1 MISDTLPEHLSANR
15 FIDAKEEISGPLDP
29 QHYKRFAEIATLAS
43 GANVTLRGYSEPYGS
58 KVIVGELQ
66 AAAQMTCRR
75 CLKPVTVVLESSLR
89 WGLVF
94 SESEMQDL
102 EKDLD
107 PILVEEGQIPLRQ
120 AIEDELVLL
129 LPIMPTH
136 ESCNSEWISDT
147 ESVDIS
153 ENKSPFA
160 VLAAL
165 KNEQGS

>member
-15 FIDAKEEISGPLDP
+15 FIDATEEISGPLDP
-29 QHYKRFAEIATLAS
+29 RDYKRFAEMATLSS
-43 GANVTLRGYSEPYGS
+43 GARVSLRGYREPYGP
-58 KVIVGELQ
+58 KLVVGELH
-66 AAAQMTCRR
+66 AEAQMTCRR
-75 CLKPVTVVLESSLR
+75 CLKPVTVALEGSIR

-102 EKDLD
+102 DKGLD
-107 PILVEEGQIPLRQ
+107 PILVEEGRLPLRQ

-129 LPIMPTH
+129 LPIIPAH

-147 ESVDIS
+147 ESVDVS

-165 KNEQGS
+165 KNQQGS

>member
-1 MISDTLPEHLSANR
+1 LSANR

-29 QHYKRFAEIATLAS
+29 QHYKRFAEMATLAP
-43 GANVTLRGYSEPYGS
+43 GAKVSLRGYSEPYGP
-58 KVIVGELQ
+58 KLVVGELQ
-66 AAAQMTCRR
+66 AEAQLTCRR
-75 CLKPVTVVLESSLR
+75 CLKPVTVALEGPIC

-94 SESEMQDL
+94 SESEMQGLD
-102 EKDLD
+102 KDLD
-107 PILVEEGQIPLRQ
+107 PILIEEGQLPLRQ

-129 LPIMPTH
+129 LPIVPTH

-147 ESVDIS
+147 EPVDVS

-160 VLAAL
+160 VLAGL